1 MNEYSKY
8 KLFRKYKTEDGV
20 KYTPLDEYQALSDGS
35 TNNCDCGYREYEW
48 RISDPIEGDECD
60 GIVWYEWAYCPTDDT
75 IKEKTGNTKRLSV
88 IEWNGYDL
96 SVTTNI
102 GYHSSN
108 KKEEIGFNEYR
119 MEINGYIKSLSV
131 DFHFTN
137 FFKLPST
144 SNVTNMSSLF
154 YGCANLSQD
163 FTELK
168 CWDTSNVTNM
178 SKMFYDCEFTTEI
191 NVSNFNTSK
200 VTDMSYMF
208 AYCRYLTS
216 LDLSSFDTSNV
227 TNMYRM
233 FYNCSGLT
241 SLDVSSFNTSAVTNM
256 EHMFLGC
263 SGLTSL
269 NVSSFDT
276 SKITFMGSM
285 FQNCYSLTSLDLSS
299 FNTSNVTDINGMFWD
314 CRSLT
319 TLDLS
324 GWDTSKVSSSYE
336 DNTWTFANT
345 QSLKTIIMKGCSNET
360 ISFIQKI
367 VNYNHSDVTFIT
379 D

>member
-1 MNEYSKY
+1 MDEYSKY

-20 KYTPLDEYQALSDGS
+20 NYTPLDEYQALSDGS

-48 RISDPIEGDECD
+48 KISDPIEGDECN

-75 IKEKTGNTKRLSV
+75 IKEKTSNTKRLSV

-96 SVTTNI
+96 SVTTNTGKHNI
-102 GYHSSN
+102 
-108 KKEEIGFNEYR
+108 KEEIGFNTYR
-119 MEINGYIKSLSV
+119 MEINGYIKSLSIG
-131 DFHFTN
+131 DSFTK

-144 SNVTNMSSLF
+144 SNVTDMSRLF
-154 YGCANLSQD
+154 YSCANLSQD

-178 SKMFYDCEFTTEI
+178 SSMFYDCCFATEI

-200 VTDMSYMF
+200 VTDMSSMF

-216 LDLSSFDTSNV
+216 LDVSN
-227 TNMYRM
+227 
-233 FYNCSGLT
+233 
-241 SLDVSSFNTSAVTNM
+241 FNTSAVTNM
-256 EHMFLGC
+256 SRMFYGC

-285 FQNCYSLTSLDLSS
+285 FQNCTSLISLDLSS
-299 FNTSNVTDINGMFWD
+299 FNTSNVTNINGMFWD

-319 TLDLS
+319 ELDLS

-336 DNTWTFANT
+336 DTSWTFANT
-345 QSLKTIIMKGCSNET
+345 HSLKTIIMKGCSNET
-360 ISFIQKI
+360 ISFIKKI
-367 VNYNHSDVTFIT
+367 VNYKHSDVTFIT